1 MVYLIPWTRELPVG
15 ETMGPVILQAL
26 QNVKTRGLL
35 SIYDIELH
43 WRDTQCNERIGEKM
57 LIDVWRDNQDLDVII
72 GDACSTVC
80 YPTSLLASVW
90 NVPII
95 SWGCTSEILSDKSA
109 YPTFSRVFRPI
120 SDRVVIVKELVLM
133 LGWKRVGII
142 SEADMVYKKQAKEF
156 YQSSD

>member
-1 MVYLIPWTRELPVG
+1 
-15 ETMGPVILQAL
+15 
-26 QNVKTRGLL
+26 
-35 SIYDIELH
+35 
-43 WRDTQCNERIGEKM
+43 M
-57 LIDVWRDNQDLDVII
+57 LIDVWRDNQDFDVII

-80 YPTSLLASVW
+80 YPTSLLASAW